1 MKHLLNNLSE
11 HEKNHIREQHTDKI
25 KIDTSKFRRL
35 MESKLGDVR
44 PIMEGPG
51 EGTALPQTNAAVTS
65 SNQPI
70 EIPKGAQEPEAFE
83 GKSITLYRD
92 ENDAKKAFESKTSN
106 PRSFGSI
113 AGVISKIQYAMD
125 KGVEFDI
132 NVYNLAKDP
141 NGVSVAT
148 PVIYVKERGAFEIPS
163 RGDMDFYNEGLKQAL
178 DKKYYQTD
186 FASTQKPM
194 GTMTEQKT
202 NQTYKVGQTLMG
214 KRSTDNQMYEIKIV
228 ELVNDGS
235 HVVAKIKGPGK
246 YEGKKLDGVTGSWE
260 LNTNEPGKLS
270 GNMEMG
276 TFELMKKPFTYK
288 KLTEQENI
296 GGPKRNIEKDLERD
310 DVLHLMDKNNSKDE
324 AIVLQSPQP
333 NQGLLVN
340 HKGKKT
346 QFVFGPANN
355 QVRFAGKTEPGD
367 FDFTIDSVEI
377 NGKSFPV
384 SSDGS
389 F

>member
-1 MKHLLNNLSE
+1 MKHLLNDLSE
-11 HEKNHIREQHTDKI
+11 HEKNHIREQHTEKI
-25 KIDTSKFRRL
+25 KIDTSKFTKL

-132 NVYNLAKDP
+132 DVYNLAKDP

-148 PVIYVKERGAFEIPS
+148 PVIYIKERGAFEIPS
-163 RGDMDFYNEGLKQAL
+163 RGDMVFFNEGLKQAL

-202 NQTYKVGQTLMG
+202 NQTYKVGQVLKGMRD
-214 KRSTDNQMYEIKIV
+214 KDNQTYEIRITQ
-228 ELVNDGS
+228 LVNDGS
-235 HVVAKIKGPGK
+235 HIVAKIKGPGS
-246 YEGKKLDGVTGSWE
+246 YEGKALDGQYGSYE
-260 LNTNEPGKLS
+260 LNTNVPGELS

-276 TFELMKKPFTYK
+276 TFK
-288 KLTEQENI
+288 
-296 GGPKRNIEKDLERD
+296 
-310 DVLHLMDKNNSKDE
+310 
-324 AIVLQSPQP
+324 IV
-333 NQGLLVN
+333 
-340 HKGKKT
+340 K
-346 QFVFGPANN
+346 
-355 QVRFAGKTEPGD
+355 
-367 FDFTIDSVEI
+367 
-377 NGKSFPV
+377 
-384 SSDGS
+384 
-389 F
+389 